1 MKLAV
6 AIAALLL
13 TAGGCQVA
21 GRTLAFV
28 TELCTSESEKQ
39 AHAMD
44 QVFDDPNHRTVPNY

>member
-1 MKLAV
+1 MKPILV
-6 AIAALLL
+6 LAALLV
-13 TAGGCQVA
+13 TANGCQVA
-21 GRTLAFV
+21 GRTLALI